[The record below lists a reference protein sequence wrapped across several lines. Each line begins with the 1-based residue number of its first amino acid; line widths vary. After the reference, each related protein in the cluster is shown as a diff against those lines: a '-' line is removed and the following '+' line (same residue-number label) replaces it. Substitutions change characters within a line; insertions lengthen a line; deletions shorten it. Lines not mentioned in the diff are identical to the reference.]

1 MSAAWGDELM
11 DSTGD
16 PDDFTSDE
24 LDDAGRDL
32 AALLRASQEG
42 DHAAVI
48 GHLRAMDER
57 QLRALARIYTA
68 AFTSLHRRF
77 ALAYGLL
84 PVDEHRTLVTTIDE
98 DLLTSDEEMNAFVL
112 DNITR
117 IQASIIAGE

>member
-57 QLRALARIYTA
+57 QLRVLARIYTA
-68 AFTSLHRRF
+68 AFTSLLRRF

-84 PVDEHRTLVTTIDE
+84 TDEHRAVVTTIDE

-112 DNITR
+112 SNITR
-117 IQASIIAGE
+117 MQARIIAGE